1 MNEKEKKLYKWL
13 EGIKENKIIKGE
25 KAKRNE
31 LKENMNK
38 SLAMKEKATN
48 KRTQE
53 NQTSTIRKIK
63 RK

>member
-1 MNEKEKKLYKWL
+1 MGL

-31 LKENMNK
+31 LKENLNK
-38 SLAMKEKATN
+38 SQAMREKATN
-48 KRTQE
+48 KRTQAKL
-53 NQTSTIRKIK
+53 TSTIRKIK